1 MSEREILWQ
10 PSAQRIAATQIE
22 RYRAWVNAT
31 YGLELRDYRELH
43 RWSVTELERFWESI
57 VSYFGVQFGT
67 PPEQTLASRKMPG
80 TRWFEGAT
88 LNYAAHV
95 FRDRDP
101 QALAIQASSEL
112 RALTRWSWGEL
123 EAQTAL
129 VAAGLRALG
138 VGCGDRVAAYMPNI
152 PETVAA
158 MLACASIGAIWSA
171 AAPEFGAGAVA
182 DRFSQIEPKVLLA
195 VDGYRYG
202 GRDYDRAQTVA
213 EIAAAIPSR
222 PALVRFGYLD
232 GSGWPPGFGAGAGSA
247 PAQARAGAL
256 EFTQVPFAHP
266 LWVLYSSGTTGLPK
280 AIIHSQGGIL
290 IEQLKLVNLHLDAG
304 PDERFFWFTTTG
316 WMMWN
321 FLVGVLLSRASIV
334 LYDGNPGHPDMS
346 LLWTLA
352 QQTGMSCL
360 GTSAAY
366 LSACVKAG
374 LRPRDSH
381 DLRRLRALGSTG
393 SPLSPEV
400 FRWVYDAV
408 GDDIWLFST
417 SGGTDVCSAFVGGVP
432 TLPVRAGELQA
443 PALGAAVEAYDEQG
457 RALTD
462 AVGEL
467 VLTQPLPSMPIGFW
481 GDEHGERYRE
491 SYFDTYPGVWRH
503 GDWIELHA
511 DGGAV
516 IHGRSD
522 ATINR
527 GGVRIGTAEIYAA
540 VLTLAQVL
548 DALVVELPKPGTDGW
563 MELFVVLAPG
573 AVLDDALRQAIRRR
587 LRERCSPR
595 HVPDA
600 ITQIP
605 EVPRTL
611 SGKILEVP
619 VKRILGGTPVEQ
631 ALSPGSLA
639 NPDSLA
645 PFVARATLTKL

>member
-1 MSEREILWQ
+1 MAEREILWQ
-10 PSAQRIAATQIE
+10 PSAQRIAGTQIE
-22 RYRAWVNAT
+22 RYRAWVNET
-31 YGLELRDYRELH
+31 YGLTLGDYGELH

-67 PPEQTLASRKMPG
+67 PAQRTLSSRQMPG
-80 TRWFEGAT
+80 AHWFEGASV
-88 LNYAAHV
+88 NYAAHV
-95 FRDRDP
+95 FRERDP

-112 RALTRWSWGEL
+112 RALSHWSWGEL
-123 EAQTAL
+123 EAQTAR

-158 MLACASIGAIWSA
+158 MLACASIGAIWSS
-171 AAPEFGAGAVA
+171 AAPEFGAGAVV

-202 GRDYDRAQTVA
+202 GRDYDRRQTVE
-213 EIAAAIPSR
+213 EIVAAIPSA
-222 PALVRFGYLD
+222 PVLVRFGYLD
-232 GSGWPPGFGAGAGSA
+232 GGGWAEEFGGRPGGA

-256 EFTQVPFAHP
+256 EFAQVPFEHP

-280 AIIHSQGGIL
+280 AIVHSQGGML
-290 IEQLKLVNLHLDAG
+290 LEQLKLVHLHLDATA
-304 PDERFFWFTTTG
+304 ERRFFWFTTTG

-321 FLVGVLLSRASIV
+321 FLVGVLLSGASIV
-334 LYDGNPGHPDMS
+334 LYDGNPGHPDMGV
-346 LLWTLA
+346 LWELA
-352 QQTGMSCL
+352 EQTGMSCF

-374 LRPRDSH
+374 LRPRSEH
-381 DLRRLRALGSTG
+381 DLRRLEAVGSTG

-408 GDDIWLFST
+408 GEDIWLFST
-417 SGGTDVCSAFVGGVP
+417 SGGTDVCSAFIGGVP

-443 PALGAAVEAYDEQG
+443 PALGAAVQAYDPQG
-457 RALTD
+457 NALID

-467 VLTQPLPSMPIGFW
+467 VLTAPLPSMPVGLW
-481 GDEHGERYRE
+481 GDESGERYRE

-540 VLTLAQVL
+540 VLTLEEVS
-548 DALVVELPKPGTDGW
+548 DALVVDLPKPGTDGW

-573 AVLDDALRQAIRRR
+573 AVLDQRLQEAIRRR

-595 HVPDA
+595 HLPDA

-611 SGKILEVP
+611 SGKLLEVP
-619 VKRILGGTPVEQ
+619 VKRILTGTPVEQ

-639 NPDSLA
+639 NPDALA
-645 PFVARATLTKL
+645 PFLARANLTKL